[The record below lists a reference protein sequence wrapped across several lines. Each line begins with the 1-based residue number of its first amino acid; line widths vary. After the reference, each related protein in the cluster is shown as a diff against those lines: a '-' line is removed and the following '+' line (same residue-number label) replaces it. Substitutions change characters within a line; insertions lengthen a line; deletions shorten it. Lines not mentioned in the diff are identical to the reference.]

1 MPKTETAPLRNST
14 VVALAYDGLCLF
26 EFGIVA
32 EVFGLSRP
40 EITRPDW
47 YKFRIAAVDPLP
59 LRAQGGMLSI
69 ATDGGLDLLEEAGTI
84 LIPGW
89 RGVKG
94 DVPEVLCEALR
105 AAAARGTR
113 ILSICSG
120 LVVLAEAGLLA
131 GRRAT
136 THWRYIDQVA
146 ERFPWLSLDPNVL
159 YVDEGQILT
168 SAGSAAGL
176 DLCLHLVRRDFG
188 AEIANLVAR
197 RLVVAPH
204 REGGQAQFINQPV
217 PPRAGSLFAALF
229 ETVQA
234 DIAEDWPVDRLA
246 DAAGMSRRTFL
257 RRFRDA
263 TGTTPAEWL
272 LNLRLQRVKD
282 LLETTP
288 LSVEDLAT
296 RCGFGA
302 AGTLRHHFR
311 QRLGMTPQTYR
322 LRFRAFPKVS
332 VNVKIDAPPATVI
345 SLRERGEA
353 VIVPAHNIDVS

>member
-1 MPKTETAPLRNST
+1 MPKIETPALPNST
-14 VVALAYDGLCLF
+14 VVALAYEGLCLF

-59 LRAQGGMLSI
+59 LRAQGGMLSLGV
-69 ATDGGLDLLEEAGTI
+69 DGGLELLEDAGTI

-89 RGVKG
+89 RGVNG
-94 DVPEVLCEALR
+94 DVPEALCAALR
-105 AAAARGTR
+105 AAAARGAR

-120 LVVLAEAGLLA
+120 LVVLAEAGLLT

-204 REGGQAQFINQPV
+204 REGGQAQFIHQPV

-229 ETVQA
+229 ERVQA
-234 DIAEDWPVDRLA
+234 EIATIGPWTGSP
-246 DAAGMSRRTFL
+246 RR
-257 RRFRDA
+257 
-263 TGTTPAEWL
+263 
-272 LNLRLQRVKD
+272 
-282 LLETTP
+282 
-288 LSVEDLAT
+288 
-296 RCGFGA
+296 
-302 AGTLRHHFR
+302 
-311 QRLGMTPQTYR
+311 
-322 LRFRAFPKVS
+322 
-332 VNVKIDAPPATVI
+332 
-345 SLRERGEA
+345 RG
-353 VIVPAHNIDVS
+353 